1 MFEENDMHWHT
12 KRASRYK
19 QRVHDKNMKYD
30 SMRLCAA
37 AGCNLDVCFHQEPPG
52 LQKWPR
58 RTRVFLSW
66 LKTDSPLTPMARSQ
80 QNHSYHSDVLDVRAL
95 FSSLNV
101 RLLNHAYACHNAVSR
116 LLLLFLFQFPS
127 QPHGISGFE
136 ITSEFLSNQTILSLF
151 KKEKHTTKK
160 NQNQKK
166 HIKYYRIIKH
176 SIELYPKSAVS
187 FFLSQLWT

>member
-95 FSSLNV
+95 FFLTQPSVIEPCLCMSQCSLQTFAAFLVPVSLSTPRHQRFWDNV
-101 RLLNHAYACHNAVSR
+101 RVFIKSDNSKPFQKGKTHN
-116 LLLLFLFQFPS
+116 
-127 QPHGISGFE
+127 
-136 ITSEFLSNQTILSLF
+136 
-151 KKEKHTTKK
+151 
-160 NQNQKK
+160 
-166 HIKYYRIIKH
+166 
-176 SIELYPKSAVS
+176 
-187 FFLSQLWT
+187 